1 MTREQM
7 HDMQIEKERAILV
20 LMPGQ
25 NETWQEEELYEELK
39 ELSTTAGLEVVDYLV
54 QHRNTPDAAYCIG
67 KGKLEEL
74 SLLCTAREADCVIFD
89 HPLSP
94 SQLHNLTTVL
104 DAKVLDKTMLILDI
118 FAQRARSR
126 EGKLQV
132 ELAQASY
139 LLPRLLGQGV
149 NLSRQG
155 GGSKS
160 GGVGTRGPGE
170 TKLETDRR
178 RIRHRIQL
186 IQQELQEVR
195 KHRDVQQKNKLRNGL
210 PLVALVGYTNAGKSS
225 LLNSLTDDAIYVQD
239 QLFATL
245 DPTTRAFYLPDG
257 SKALLTDT
265 VGFIRDLP
273 SQLIT
278 AFKATLDE
286 LQYADLLLHVID
298 ISNPNFENQ
307 LEAVESILQQLNL
320 EEKPRIYVFNKIDRI
335 ETLPPISKR
344 LERESCCY
352 ISAAQQLNLEE
363 LLHLMER
370 KLVQNVHYEVEV
382 PMDKAGLVNQA
393 YAAGQVTNLEYT
405 DTSVRFAW
413 SGRKET
419 WPSQLQKYVVDL
431 EK

>member
-1 MTREQM
+1 MTRDQM
-7 HDMQIEKERAILV
+7 HTMEEQKERAILV
-20 LMPGQ
+20 LLPDQ
-25 NETWQEEELYEELK
+25 QETWQEEELYEELK
-39 ELSTTAGLEVVDYLV
+39 ELSHTAGLDVVDYLV

-67 KGKLEEL
+67 KGKLDEL
-74 SLLCTAREADCVIFD
+74 SVLCAARDADCVIFD

-104 DAKVLDKTMLILDI
+104 DAKVLDRTMLILDI

-132 ELAQASY
+132 ELAQATY

-178 RIRHRIQL
+178 RIRQRIQM

-195 KHRDVQQKNKLRNGL
+195 KHREVQQKNKLRNGL

-225 LLNSLTDDAIYVQD
+225 LLNSIAEDHIYVQD

-245 DPTTRAFYLPDG
+245 DPTTRAFYLPNG

-286 LQYADLLLHVID
+286 LQYADLLLHVVD
-298 ISNPNFENQ
+298 ISNSNFENQ
-307 LEAVESILQQLNL
+307 LEAVETILQQLGL
-320 EEKPRIYVFNKIDRI
+320 EEKPRIYVFNKIDCL
-335 ETLPPISKR
+335 ETIPPVSNH

-352 ISAAQQLNLEE
+352 ISAASGQNLDE
-363 LLHLMER
+363 LLQMMER
-370 KLVQNVHYEVEV
+370 KLIQNITMDVVL
-382 PMDKAGLVNQA
+382 PMEKAGLVHQA
-393 YAAGQVTNLEYT
+393 YAAGQVSNLEYT
-405 DTSVRFAW
+405 DTAVQFTW
-413 SGRKET
+413 YGRRENC
-419 WPSQLQKYVVDL
+419 PAVLQPYVIS
-431 EK
+431 

>member
-7 HDMQIEKERAILV
+7 HEMEERRERAILV
-20 LMPGQ
+20 FTPEQ

-39 ELSTTAGLEVVDYLV
+39 ELSNTAGLDVVDYLV
-54 QHRNTPDAAYCIG
+54 QHRNAPDAAYCIG

-74 SLLCTAREADCVIFD
+74 SALCAARDADCVIFD

-94 SQLHNLTTVL
+94 SQLHNLTTAL

-178 RIRHRIQL
+178 RIRQRIQM
-186 IQQELQEVR
+186 IQQELEEVR
-195 KHRDVQQKNKLRNGL
+195 KHREVQQKNKLRNNL

-225 LLNSLTDDAIYVQD
+225 LLNRLTDDNIYVQD

-245 DPTTRAFYLPDG
+245 DPTTRAFYLPNG
-257 SKALLTDT
+257 TKALLTDT

-307 LEAVESILQQLNL
+307 LEAVETILQQLNL
-320 EEKPRIYVFNKIDRI
+320 QEKPRIYVFNKIDCLDS
-335 ETLPPISKR
+335 LPPVSNH

-352 ISAAQQLNLEE
+352 ISAASGENLNG
-363 LLHLMER
+363 LLALMEQ
-370 KLVQNVHYEVEV
+370 KLVQNITCKVVL
-382 PMDKAGLVNQA
+382 PMDKAGLINQA
-393 YAAGQVTNLEYT
+393 YASGQVTELEYT
-405 DTSVRFAW
+405 ETSVQFIW
-413 SGRKET
+413 HGRQE
-419 WPSQLQKYVVDL
+419 SLSNSLQQYV
-431 EK
+431 ESK

>member
-7 HDMQIEKERAILV
+7 HTMEEQKERAILV
-20 LMPGQ
+20 LLPDQ
-25 NETWQEEELYEELK
+25 QETWQEEELYEELK
-39 ELSTTAGLEVVDYLV
+39 ELSHTAGLDVVDYLV

-67 KGKLEEL
+67 KGKLDEL
-74 SLLCTAREADCVIFD
+74 SVLCAARDADCVIFD

-132 ELAQASY
+132 ELAQATY

-178 RIRHRIQL
+178 RIRQRIQM

-195 KHRDVQQKNKLRNGL
+195 KHREVQQKNKLRNGL

-225 LLNSLTDDAIYVQD
+225 LLNSIAEDHIYVQD

-245 DPTTRAFYLPDG
+245 DPTTRAFYLPNG

-286 LQYADLLLHVID
+286 LPYADLLLHVVD

-307 LEAVESILQQLNL
+307 LEAVETILQQLGL
-320 EEKPRIYVFNKIDRI
+320 EEKPRIYVFNKIDCL
-335 ETLPPISKR
+335 ETIPPVSNH

-352 ISAAQQLNLEE
+352 ISAASGQNLDE
-363 LLHLMER
+363 LLQMMER
-370 KLVQNVHYEVEV
+370 KLIQNITMDVVL
-382 PMDKAGLVNQA
+382 PMEKAGLVHQA
-393 YAAGQVTNLEYT
+393 YAAGQVSNLEYT
-405 DTSVRFAW
+405 DTAVQFIW
-413 SGRKET
+413 YGRQEN
-419 WPSQLQKYVVDL
+419 WPAVLQPYVIS
-431 EK
+431 